1 MGAQEEAT
9 LAGGT
14 DYLRIQMLG
23 LLPMG
28 LTATVTAALRGSGNS
43 RAAMFYNLLGNLVN
57 VVFNYFLITGQCGFP
72 RLEVAGASIATVI
85 GQSISFLAAF
95 AVVLPKKE
103 YVHLDVRRGFRPD
116 GQALGA
122 IWQIG
127 APAMLEQFV
136 SRVGFMVFG
145 RMVAELGTV
154 DYATHQIC
162 INIQAMCFMN
172 GQAFA
177 VASTAMMGQSLGK
190 NRADMGHAYARRTQ
204 VLGGL
209 VALVIAALCFF
220 YGGPLVR
227 LFNKDPYIVETGARL
242 LRFVALI
249 QPLHASQFILAGALR
264 GAGDTRFVA
273 VISFVTILVV
283 RPVLAAVLVFVFD
296 MGLTGAWL
304 ALAAD
309 QLLRAAL
316 TIGRY
321 RSARWKQIR
330 IQ

>member
-1 MGAQEEAT
+1 MRVPA
-9 LAGGT
+9 
-14 DYLRIQMLG
+14 
-23 LLPMG
+23 
-28 LTATVTAALRGSGNS
+28 
-43 RAAMFYNLLGNLVN
+43 
-57 VVFNYFLITGQCGFP
+57 
-72 RLEVAGASIATVI
+72 LEVAGASIATVI
-85 GQSISFLAAF
+85 GH
-95 AVVLPKKE
+95 
-103 YVHLDVRRGFRPD
+103 VHLLSSPRLPWCCPKRNTSIWTSGRGFRPD

-242 LRFVALI
+242 LRFVALH
-249 QPLHASQFILAGALR
+249 PAASRLPVHSGRRAARGRRHALR
-264 GAGDTRFVA
+264 GGHQLRDD
-273 VISFVTILVV
+273 SG
-283 RPVLAAVLVFVFD
+283 RPARACGRLVFVFD

-321 RSARWKQIR
+321 RSARWKQIQEFNKQ
-330 IQ
+330 IQGEIM